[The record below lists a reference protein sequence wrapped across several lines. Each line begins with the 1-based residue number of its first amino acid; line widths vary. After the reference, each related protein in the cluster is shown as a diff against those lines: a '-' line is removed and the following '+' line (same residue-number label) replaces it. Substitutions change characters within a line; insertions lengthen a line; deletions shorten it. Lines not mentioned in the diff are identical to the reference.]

1 MILLSFDIE
10 EFDLPRE
17 HQVELSFEEQI
28 RVSVE
33 GTSKIL
39 DCLKRNQVKAT
50 FFCTVNFAIHAP
62 DIMKRIQAEGHE
74 VASHGFNHW
83 MFELGDLK
91 KSKDALEEITGTTI
105 HGYRQAR
112 MMPVPEKAIY
122 DAGYTYNSSLNPTF
136 IPGRYMHLSTPRT
149 WFMKEQVLQIPSSV
163 TPIFRFPL
171 FWLSCH
177 NLPPMLYRWLCK
189 YTHRHDGYLVTYF
202 HSWEF
207 YQLIEH
213 PEWKI
218 PFIVR
223 NNSGDEMVKRLDSF
237 MQYFKKKNVGF
248 ARFQDYVES
257 ILEVGVK

>member
-218 PFIVR
+218 PFVVR
-223 NNSGDEMVKRLDSF
+223 NNSGDEMVKRLDAF

-257 ILEVGVK
+257 ISEVGVK